1 MYSVD
6 LHVKWGDFHMKPIG
20 SLYVL
25 ALITSVLMGYPS
37 LAASGENSPIDDVQE
52 KVIVGD
58 MNFVREKDG
67 AESVCFALSRF
78 CSPHIFSIPG
88 KKPRIV
94 IDVKPVPKWY
104 GKPSIQVGGHQIIR
118 VRSHLH
124 KAEEKLRIVLDLDP
138 SKDFTV
144 EPRYYET
151 ERVYCIYVLSR

>member
-1 MYSVD
+1 
-6 LHVKWGDFHMKPIG
+6 MKF
-20 SLYVL
+20 SLYIPALFIFVL
-25 ALITSVLMGYPS
+25 VGYPS
-37 LAASGENSPIDDVQE
+37 LAASRENGPDDDTRE
-52 KVIVGD
+52 KVIVGE
-58 MNFVREKDG
+58 MNFYREKDG
-67 AESVCFALSRF
+67 AESVCFQLSRF

-104 GKPSIQVGGHQIIR
+104 GKPSIQIDGRQIIR

-144 EPRYYET
+144 EPRYYEA
-151 ERVYCIYVLSR
+151 ERVY